1 MPGLLTSAAAPRH
14 GLKATPRRRCTQSP
28 RPHRR
33 AKRNNP
39 QRSKRTKRVLER
51 APREALQLGHQ
62 YVGTEHILLSLLAE
76 GDGTTVQVLAGRG
89 AGYALV
95 RERMVAVLTGRYEQ
109 ADPNTRL
116 VRLPVRLAVPH
127 RTVIPVS

>member
-1 MPGLLTSAAAPRH
+1 
-14 GLKATPRRRCTQSP
+14 
-28 RPHRR
+28 
-33 AKRNNP
+33 
-39 QRSKRTKRVLER
+39 VLER

-95 RERMVAVLTGRYEQ
+95 RERMVAVLTRRYEQ